1 MYFLI
6 ESCSVKTATKRQ
18 IWISTSNVKV
28 FEEILNFVSYGDML
42 AVSLSEFKNHLKR
55 CLDWIEEN
63 VYALTFWQKQ
73 LKVGVCEN
81 AVVQRDQR
89 FWHLVICSSQ
99 WMDFDKGVLFWFDYC
114 FYLYVNSLYIIVNS
128 NFIANLF
135 CKVNQVS
142 CHISLDDGSCLL
154 IKFRR
159 RD

>member
-128 NFIANLF
+128 NLLQIFF
-135 CKVNQVS
+135 VK
-142 CHISLDDGSCLL
+142 L
-154 IKFRR
+154 IKLAAIFVWMIEVICW
-159 RD
+159 